1 MNAIEVK
8 DLVKKYK
15 DKTVLNNLSL
25 TIREGEFYCLMGP
38 NGSGK
43 TTLSS
48 IIASIRKQT
57 SGEVRIF
64 DKAPDKA
71 KDLIGYIP
79 QENFSDPHLT
89 GRENLRY
96 FTRMLGYTNKETRAI
111 VEDLIKKVGLLEDVD
126 KKAGKYSGGMKKKLE
141 LATILY
147 PGIKVLI
154 LDEPTT
160 GLDPSARR
168 KFFGLIDEVKDKSTT
183 ILLITHLGSDAE
195 LASRA
200 GLIDNG
206 VIIAEGS
213 PEELKN
219 NNKFKSII
227 NIVTSVKND
236 RVRDIL
242 SSFNQGDELLETEE
256 GYKIYSDESA
266 EVIPKIVRTIEN
278 GGYKVIQIGSTEPSL
293 EDVFFKLTG
302 KQVREVEK

>member
-1 MNAIEVK
+1 LNAIEVR

-15 DKTVLNNLSL
+15 DKTVLNNLNF

-57 SGEVRIF
+57 SGDVRVF
-64 DKAPDKA
+64 GKTPDKA
-71 KDLIGYIP
+71 KDLMGYIP

-96 FTRMLGYTNKETRAI
+96 FTRMLGYTNKETGTI
-111 VEDLIKKVGLLEDVD
+111 VEDLIKKVDLLEDAD

-160 GLDPSARR
+160 GLDPSFRR
-168 KFFGLIDEVKDKSTT
+168 KFFGLIDDVKDKSTT

-195 LASRA
+195 LASKV

-213 PEELKN
+213 PGELKN
-219 NNKFKSII
+219 NNKFKNII
-227 NIVTSVKND
+227 NVVTSIKND

-242 SSFNQGDELLETEE
+242 NSFNQGDELMETEE
-256 GYKIYSDESA
+256 GYKIYSDDSA
-266 EVIPKIVRTIEN
+266 EVIPKIVRIIEN

-302 KQVREVEK
+302 KQVRGVKQ

>member
-1 MNAIEVK
+1 LNAIEVR

-15 DKTVLNNLSL
+15 DKIVLNSLNL

-57 SGEVRIF
+57 SGEVRVF
-64 DKAPDKA
+64 GKAPDKA
-71 KDLIGYIP
+71 KGLIGYIP

-96 FTRMLGYTNKETRAI
+96 FTRMLGYTNKETGGI
-111 VEDLIKKVGLLEDVD
+111 VEDLIEKVGLLEDAN
-126 KKAGKYSGGMKKKLE
+126 KRAGKYSGGMKKKLE

-160 GLDPSARR
+160 GLDPSSRR
-168 KFFGLIDEVKDKSTT
+168 KFFGLIDDVKDKSTT

-195 LASRA
+195 LASKV

-213 PEELKN
+213 PGELKN

-227 NIVTSVKND
+227 NVVTSVKND

-242 SSFNQGDELLETEE
+242 NSFNQGDELLETEE
-256 GYKIYSDESA
+256 GYKIYSDDSA
-266 EVIPKIVRTIEN
+266 EMLPKIVRTIEDR
-278 GGYKVIQIGSTEPSL
+278 GYKVIQIGSTEPSL

-302 KQVREVEK
+302 KQIREVK

>member
-1 MNAIEVK
+1 LNAIEVRN
-8 DLVKKYK
+8 LVKKYK
-15 DKTVLNNLSL
+15 NKTVLNNLNL
-25 TIREGEFYCLMGP
+25 TIKEGEFYCLMGP

-57 SGEVRIF
+57 SGKAVIF
-64 DKAPDKA
+64 GKVPNKA

-96 FTRMLGYTNKETRAI
+96 FTRMLGYTSKETGTMTR
-111 VEDLIKKVGLLEDVD
+111 DLIKKVGLSEDAD
-126 KKAGKYSGGMKKKLE
+126 KRAGKYSGGMKKKLE

-160 GLDPSARR
+160 GLDPSSRR

-195 LASRA
+195 LASRV

-213 PEELKN
+213 PKELKN

-227 NIVTSVKND
+227 NIVTSIKND

-242 SSFNQGDELLETEE
+242 NSFNQGDELLETEE
-256 GYKIYSDESA
+256 GYKIYSDDSA
-266 EVIPKIVRTIEN
+266 EMLPKIVRTIE
-278 GGYKVIQIGSTEPSL
+278 GKGYKVVQIGSTEPSL

-302 KQVREVEK
+302 KQIREVK

>member
-1 MNAIEVK
+1 MNVIEVK
-8 DLVKKYK
+8 NLVKKYK

-25 TIREGEFYCLMGP
+25 TIKEGDFYCLMGP

-48 IIASIRKQT
+48 IMSSIRKQT
-57 SGEVRIF
+57 SGDVRIF
-64 DKAPDKA
+64 GKVPNKV

-96 FTRMLGYTNKETRAI
+96 FTRMLGYTNKDTKTM
-111 VEDLIKKVGLLEDVD
+111 VEDLIKKVGLLEDAD
-126 KKAGKYSGGMKKKLE
+126 KRVSKYSGGMKKKLE

-168 KFFGLIDEVKDKSTT
+168 KFFGLIDEVKDESTT
-183 ILLITHLGSDAE
+183 IFLITHLGSDAE
-195 LASRA
+195 LASRV
-200 GLIDNG
+200 GLINNG

-213 PEELKN
+213 PKELKN

-227 NIVTSVKND
+227 NIVTSINND
-236 RVRDIL
+236 KVRNVL

-266 EVIPKIVRTIEN
+266 EVIPKIVRTVESR
-278 GGYKVIQIGSTEPSL
+278 GYKVIQIGSKEPSL

-302 KQVREVEK
+302 KQVREVK

>member
-111 VEDLIKKVGLLEDVD
+111 VEDLIKKVGLLEDID

-147 PGIKVLI
+147 PDTKVLI

-195 LASRA
+195 LASRV